1 MHIMTPEAA
10 YALLIAFA
18 LTMIFA
24 TSVTSREH
32 KWHTA
37 VGFMAAGRSVPWW
50 LGAISICVTW
60 IWAPALFIS
69 SKQAYENG
77 LPGIFWFTF
86 PNILSL
92 MVIAPLAVR
101 IRKFLPAGY
110 TQPEWI
116 RYRFDEN
123 VHKIYLGV
131 FFWYQLIAITMQLYA
146 GGNIFALLTG
156 VPLQSVMLVLAATTL
171 TYSIISGM
179 RASIITDFLQYA
191 MIIIGGI
198 LVIPWTIAAAG
209 GPAMIAQGIGGLGG
223 QHPFLMDNQVAF
235 NFGIVT
241 SIGLIS
247 GSLSDQQNWQRA
259 FAIEEK
265 RLPSAYFLAGILF
278 GIVPIAL
285 STLGFLAANPALG
298 VSLPAGVD
306 SSMIGVATVAHFL
319 PGWAVVAF
327 IVMMLG
333 GLCATMD
340 SAMCAASSLYTF
352 NCCNLTE
359 QDRKA
364 NAEESTQTAPTI
376 DQVKAQESWDKK
388 VLLSGRLA
396 MVIITVAGFLLA
408 LALIYIPGFNLQY
421 LWWVLNS
428 VGMCVAIPT
437 VLSLVWNR
445 LDAKGVVWGTMIG
458 FVVGVPIFVYSN
470 VVGQTWL
477 TVADSLGIL
486 AVSALFC
493 LLFKR
498 KEPFH
503 LGVDVSSDAAGQK
516 CTTS

>member
-10 YALLIAFA
+10 YGLLVIFA
-18 LTMIFA
+18 LAMILA
-24 TSVTSREH
+24 TTIFSREH

-37 VGFMAAGRSVPWW
+37 SGFMAAGRSVPWW

-92 MVIAPLAVR
+92 MIIAPLAVR
-101 IRKFLPAGY
+101 IRKRLPAGY

-116 RYRFDEN
+116 RYRFDER
-123 VHKIYLGV
+123 VHRIYLAV

-191 MIIIGGI
+191 MIIVGGL
-198 LVIPWTIAAAG
+198 LVIPWTLTAAG
-209 GPAMIAQGIGGLGG
+209 GPGMIGQGIGGQGG
-223 QHPFLMDNQVAF
+223 AHPSLFDAQVAF

-247 GSLSDQQNWQRA
+247 GSLGDQQNWQRA
-259 FAIEEK
+259 FAIEQG
-265 RLPSAYFLAGILF
+265 RLFRAYVFAGILF

-285 STLGFLAANPALG
+285 STLGFLAANPASG
-298 VSLPAGVD
+298 VALPSNIDA
-306 SSMIGVATVAHFL
+306 SMIGVATVAHFL
-319 PGWAVVAF
+319 PGWAVIAF

-352 NCCNLTE
+352 NCCALTE
-359 QDRKA
+359 EDRRA
-364 NAEESTQTAPTI
+364 NIEESKNSFAANNETSI
-376 DQVKAQESWDKK
+376 QETWDKK
-388 VLLSGRLA
+388 VLLRGRLA
-396 MVIITVAGFLLA
+396 MVTITVIGFLLA
-408 LALIYIPGFNLQY
+408 LAIIYVPGFDLQY
-421 LWWVLNS
+421 LWWILNS
-428 VGMCVAIPT
+428 VGMCIAVPT
-437 VLSLVWNR
+437 VLSLYWDR
-445 LDAKGVVWGTMIG
+445 LDSKGVFWGTMIG
-458 FVVGVPIFVYSN
+458 FVIGVPLFVYSN
-470 VVGQTWL
+470 ATNQVWL
-477 TVADSLGIL
+477 TVVDSIAIL
-486 AVSALFC
+486 LVSALFC
-493 LLFKR
+493 WLFPR
-498 KEPFH
+498 KEPFRF
-503 LGVDVSSDAAGQK
+503 GKEPVTEFIRDRSSA
-516 CTTS
+516 